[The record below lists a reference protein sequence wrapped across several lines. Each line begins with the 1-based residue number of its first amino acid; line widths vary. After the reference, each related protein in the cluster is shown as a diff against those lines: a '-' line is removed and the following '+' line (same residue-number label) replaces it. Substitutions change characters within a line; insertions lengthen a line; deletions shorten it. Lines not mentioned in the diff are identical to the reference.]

1 MSRLVVAIAG
11 LLVIASCLYP
21 PYEVEAFY
29 PADGEVAEETVYAP
43 LWSPPSGGEGEYRK
57 VEDAGLATGR
67 LGVQVAVTVT
77 AGAVVGAAVPKATS
91 TSD

>member
-1 MSRLVVAIAG
+1 MSRIVIAIAG
-11 LLVIASCLYP
+11 LLVIAACLYP

-57 VEDAGLATGR
+57 VEDAELATGR
-67 LGVQVAVTVT
+67 LGVQVAVIVA
-77 AGAVVGAAVPKATS
+77 AGAVVGAVVPGKTRS
-91 TSD
+91 E